1 MKFIIK
7 KMRRKKDRSAFFVCS
22 LSYSHSK
29 KLVTAVGIIK
39 GSISFEILGSKGFGY
54 DPIFIPESEKITF
67 GQCKN
72 LKK

>member
-1 MKFIIK
+1 MYAAYLIVI
-7 KMRRKKDRSAFFVCS
+7 
-22 LSYSHSK
+22 LK

-67 GQCKN
+67 GQMQN
-72 LKK
+72 LKKNEN